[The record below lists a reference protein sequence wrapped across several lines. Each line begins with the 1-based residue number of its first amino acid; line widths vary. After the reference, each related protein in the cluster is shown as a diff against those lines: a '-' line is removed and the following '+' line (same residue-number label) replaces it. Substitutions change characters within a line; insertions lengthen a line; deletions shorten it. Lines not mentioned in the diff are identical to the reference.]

1 VCGDGI
7 TAAPETCDD
16 GATTP
21 GDGCDGSC
29 FVESPYTCLNYPLG
43 GKATINSACTLPVV
57 CGDGITAAPETCDD
71 GATTPGDGCDASC
84 AVETP
89 YTCSNSPSVC
99 VFTCGSG
106 SVSGGE

>member
-29 FVESPYTCLNYPLG
+29 FVESPYTC
-43 GKATINSACTLPVV
+43 
-57 CGDGITAAPETCDD
+57 
-71 GATTPGDGCDASC
+71 
-84 AVETP
+84 
-89 YTCSNSPSVC
+89 SNSPSVC